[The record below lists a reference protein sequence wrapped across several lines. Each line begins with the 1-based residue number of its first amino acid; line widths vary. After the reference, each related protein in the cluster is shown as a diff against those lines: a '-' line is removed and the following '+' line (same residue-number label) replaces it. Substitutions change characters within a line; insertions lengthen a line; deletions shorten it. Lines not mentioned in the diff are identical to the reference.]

1 LDDLAIAASSVEESL
16 RHTRIAVD
24 LFRSLGLLISEKKSE
39 VKPSQQLLYLGLITC
54 SRTMRLICPKGRR
67 RSFLKSTKLLLSA
80 AKTRQPVTVRDL
92 ARWLGKAQSLTDAVF
107 HASRR
112 TRSCLR
118 AKNAA
123 LAAGA
128 SWDSPVLLDQHQMAE
143 LRWWLRQSDIW
154 TGRGLSMRRHTCT
167 IDTDASGY
175 GWAGWLGDQSVGGW
189 WNAWES
195 KHLSI
200 NRKELLAIFLTLQSF
215 EKSLE
220 GQTCLVMSDNMT
232 ALSYLRRHGGR
243 SKSLSLLAEQIFDW
257 CQNRP
262 QPIFLNCVHLPGK
275 LNTRADRVSRYYED
289 RSEYKLD
296 PAVFRSLDQRWGR
309 HSVDLF
315 ASRHNRQCRRYF
327 SRRRDPQAA
336 ASDALLQNW
345 ATERNPYA
353 HPPFSLL
360 SRVLA
365 QVERQCVPEMTLVAP
380 DWAASWLPDLRRL
393 AVEPPV
399 VLPHT
404 ATLIAPA
411 TPTPWKKSRPLWKTL
426 AWRVSGLS

>member
-1 LDDLAIAASSVEESL
+1 
-16 RHTRIAVD
+16 
-24 LFRSLGLLISEKKSE
+24 
-39 VKPSQQLLYLGLITC
+39 
-54 SRTMRLICPKGRR
+54 
-67 RSFLKSTKLLLSA
+67 
-80 AKTRQPVTVRDL
+80 
-92 ARWLGKAQSLTDAVF
+92 
-107 HASRR
+107 
-112 TRSCLR
+112 
-118 AKNAA
+118 
-123 LAAGA
+123 
-128 SWDSPVLLDQHQMAE
+128 
-143 LRWWLRQSDIW
+143 
-154 TGRGLSMRRHTCT
+154 
-167 IDTDASGY
+167 
-175 GWAGWLGDQSVGGW
+175 VGGW
-189 WNAWES
+189 WNEWES

-200 NRKELLAIFLTLQSF
+200 NRKELLAIFLTVQSF
-215 EKSLE
+215 ETSLQ

-262 QPIFLNCVHLPGK
+262 RPIFLNCVHLPGK

-296 PAVFRSLDQRWGR
+296 SAVFRSLDQRWGR
-309 HSVDLF
+309 HSVDMF

-336 ASDALLQNW
+336 ASDALLQDW
-345 ATERNPYA
+345 ARERNPYA
-353 HPPFSLL
+353 HPPFSLI

-365 QVERQCVPEMTLVAP
+365 QVERQGVPEMTLVAP

-393 AVEPPV
+393 AVEAPV

-411 TPTPWKKSRPLWKTL
+411 TPTPWKRSRPLWKTL
-426 AWRVSGLS
+426 AWRVSGLSS

>member
-1 LDDLAIAASSVEESL
+1 MNRSILVIALLLTACSREGAFSNDPSLYQSNTTTLTPGVQAVRVGDGGPAYPACASSGVVVNVSPEGE
-16 RHTRIAVD
+16 A
-24 LFRSLGLLISEKKSE
+24 
-39 VKPSQQLLYLGLITC
+39 YL
-54 SRTMRLICPKGRR
+54 P
-67 RSFLKSTKLLLSA
+67 
-80 AKTRQPVTVRDL
+80 
-92 ARWLGKAQSLTDAVF
+92 
-107 HASRR
+107 
-112 TRSCLR
+112 LR
-118 AKNAA
+118 AAPFA
-123 LAAGA
+123 EAQEVARLGEGA
-128 SWDSPVLLDQHQMAE
+128 KL
-143 LRWWLRQSDIW
+143 
-154 TGRGLSMRRHTCT
+154 
-167 IDTDASGY
+167 
-175 GWAGWLGDQSVGGW
+175 
-189 WNAWES
+189 
-195 KHLSI
+195 
-200 NRKELLAIFLTLQSF
+200 FL
-215 EKSLE
+215 
-220 GQTCLVMSDNMT
+220 
-232 ALSYLRRHGGR
+232 
-243 SKSLSLLAEQIFDW
+243 
-257 CQNRP
+257 CQ
-262 QPIFLNCVHLPGK
+262 
-275 LNTRADRVSRYYED
+275 
-289 RSEYKLD
+289 
-296 PAVFRSLDQRWGR
+296 RSLDQRWGR

>member
-1 LDDLAIAASSVEESL
+1 
-16 RHTRIAVD
+16 
-24 LFRSLGLLISEKKSE
+24 
-39 VKPSQQLLYLGLITC
+39 
-54 SRTMRLICPKGRR
+54 
-67 RSFLKSTKLLLSA
+67 
-80 AKTRQPVTVRDL
+80 
-92 ARWLGKAQSLTDAVF
+92 
-107 HASRR
+107 
-112 TRSCLR
+112 
-118 AKNAA
+118 
-123 LAAGA
+123 
-128 SWDSPVLLDQHQMAE
+128 
-143 LRWWLRQSDIW
+143 
-154 TGRGLSMRRHTCT
+154 MRRHTCA

-175 GWAGWLGDQSVGGW
+175 GWAGWLGDRSVGGW
-189 WNAWES
+189 WNEWES

-215 EKSLE
+215 ETSLQ

-262 QPIFLNCVHLPGK
+262 RPIFLNCVHLPGK

-296 PAVFRSLDQRWGR
+296 SAVFRSLDQRWGR

-336 ASDALLQNW
+336 ASDALLQDW
-345 ATERNPYA
+345 ARERNPYA
-353 HPPFSLL
+353 HPPFSLI

-393 AVEPPV
+393 AVEAPV

-411 TPTPWKKSRPLWKTL
+411 TPTPWKRSRPLWKTL
-426 AWRVSGLS
+426 AWRVSGLSS